1 MKISINKVKPATNLF
16 PALKTFVAPIFL
28 EPTLRIS
35 LLKKN
40 LLKINP
46 KGIDPHMY
54 EKRDIKNIS
63 NITVC

>member
-46 KGIDPHMY
+46 NGTDPAIY
-54 EKRDIKNIS
+54 EKKDTKNVS
-63 NITVC
+63 KITVN